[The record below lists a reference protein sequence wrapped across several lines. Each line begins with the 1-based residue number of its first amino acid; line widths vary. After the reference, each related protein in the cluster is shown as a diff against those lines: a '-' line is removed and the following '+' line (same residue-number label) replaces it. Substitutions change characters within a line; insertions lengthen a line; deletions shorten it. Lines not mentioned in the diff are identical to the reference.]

1 MNTQNSAIE
10 IELNKYL
17 PVFRDYPFLT
27 KERHECAADRADVEF
42 IFEQLNKVPD
52 PIKRVILNNA
62 FKLKIRRER
71 NLYILNTT
79 NKIVSLLPEKLRYA
93 LTVDDD
99 EIRII
104 AEDCADRCRR
114 IALHHNVNG
123 IQSSLTKLKLIKNS
137 VNGNHPNEKCRNN
150 SVNEIKRYESVQ
162 IESKRLEPLTEICE
176 SNASE
181 IYQTLTDYAFSFRLK
196 AINITQQGV
205 TASGITELGAIKRM
219 CDKKWWNRRLRKL
232 FNQAYEKAAIE
243 LTLVNK
249 YKQIYASDLTVKKR
263 KQQKLRNEQMLSSM
277 TVINDIGQQ
286 FSLKE
291 LSDLNVSNPKVRKAE
306 LMVRMRGFEELS
318 KSHNHQGIF
327 ITITCPSKYHA
338 VYSKSGQRNPKY
350 EGLTPYQGNQYLCSL
365 WSRIRAQWNRKDIKP
380 YGFRVAEPQHD
391 GTPHWHI
398 LLFVEKQQIS
408 EVKNVISYYALQ
420 EDGDEKGAIENRCD
434 FKMIDPKK
442 GSATGYIAK
451 YVSKNIDGEGLD
463 KGVYGENPITAAQ
476 RVDAWASCWCIRQ
489 FQQIG
494 GASVSV
500 WRELR
505 RLKNSLGIDTV
516 IEKARQAADT
526 SKWHDFINAMGG
538 VFAKRKDQPLKLA
551 YDATV
556 NSETGECK
564 LGFYDGN
571 VIQTIKGLYYQGQMI
586 VTRFFSWRLERAN
599 AVCDNLEFCK

>member
-1 MNTQNSAIE
+1 MNTQNNAIE

-27 KERHECAADRADVEF
+27 KQHHDCAADRADVEF

-79 NKIVSLLPEKLRYA
+79 NKIVSLLPEKLQYA

-99 EIRII
+99 EIRTI
-104 AEDCADRCRR
+104 AQDCADRCRR
-114 IALHHNVNG
+114 LAFHHNVNG
-123 IQSSLTKLKLIKNS
+123 IQSSLTKFKPNKNS
-137 VNGNHPNEKCRNN
+137 VNGKLRYPLNHLK
-150 SVNEIKRYESVQ
+150 
-162 IESKRLEPLTEICE
+162 PLTKICE
-176 SNASE
+176 SNAGE
-181 IYQTLTDYAFSFRLK
+181 IFRKLSLYVESFRIK
-196 AINITQQGV
+196 AINVSGKGV
-205 TASGITELGAIKRM
+205 THSCITELGAIKRM
-219 CDKKWWNRRLRKL
+219 CDKNWWSRRLRKL
-232 FNQAYEKAAIE
+232 FNQAYEQAAIE

-263 KQQKLRNEQMLSSM
+263 KQQRLRNEQMLSSM

-318 KSHNHQGIF
+318 KSHGHQGIF

-338 VYSKSGQRNPKY
+338 VYSKSGQRNQKY
-350 EGLTPYQGNQYLCSL
+350 ESLTPYQANQYLCNV
-365 WSRIRAQWNRKDIKP
+365 WSRIRAEWNRKDIKP
-380 YGFRVAEPQHD
+380 YGFRVTEPHHD

-398 LLFVEKQQIS
+398 LLFVEPQHI
-408 EVKNVISYYALQ
+408 KNVKSTVSHYALQ
-420 EDGDEKGAIENRCD
+420 EDSDQKGAIENRYD
-434 FKMIDPKK
+434 FIMIDPKI

-463 KGVYGENPITAAQ
+463 KGIYGEDPITAAQ

-505 RLKNSLGIDTV
+505 RLKNSLGVATL
-516 IEKARQAADT
+516 IEKARQAADS
-526 SKWHDFINAMGG
+526 SKWDDFINAMGG

-551 YDATV
+551 YDASF
-556 NSETGECK
+556 NIETGECK
-564 LGFYDGN
+564 LGYYDGN
-571 VIQTIKGLYYQGQMI
+571 IIQTIKGLMFKGQMI

-599 AVCDNLEFCK
+599 EVCFNLEFCK